1 MKVANGVFTADNSN
15 VRVPIWLTPAN
26 FGFRRANN
34 YVTLFLD
41 VIDPN
46 SLTGVIDYSLRTL
59 NDDASTSTLPPGLSL
74 DPSTGEIAGLVP
86 YQPAVT
92 KEYKFTV
99 RARRQTPGTAE
110 ESFKDKTFTVKMLGE
125 IDSVLTWTTASNI
138 GTIDSNYISTL
149 SIQATSTVPNANL
162 LYTLV
167 SGSLP
172 PGLNLGYDGQII
184 GKINSFGTATAPGLT
199 IFDNN

>member
-1 MKVANGVFTADNSN
+1 M
-15 VRVPIWLTPAN
+15 
-26 FGFRRANN
+26 
-34 YVTLFLD
+34 
-41 VIDPN
+41 IDPN
-46 SLTGVIDYSLRTL
+46 SLTGVIDYSLQSL
-59 NDDASTSTLPPGLSL
+59 NDDGSATTLPPGLSL

-125 IDSVLTWTTASNI
+125 IDSVLNLTTTSDM

-149 SIQATSTVPNANL
+149 SIQATSTVPS
-162 LYTLV
+162 TC
-167 SGSLP
+167 P
-172 PGLNLGYDGQII
+172 CP
-184 GKINSFGTATAPGLT
+184 TRM
-199 IFDNN
+199 